1 MASMTPLDQLLSQGR
16 SHFQAKNYEGCMN
29 VITQVLDDD
38 PGNTEAAWLMKEAQR
53 QWEEQR
59 SMEEFEIYV
68 ENLKKEAMDL
78 FDQEQYE
85 QCLGTFRFL
94 LELDPENHTLR
105 DYVKL
110 SQQMFLE
117 TLGTKSPAVE
127 PGRTSLQTETKPE
140 EPQAAEGVAATSDEC
155 PPSKVAPLSPLPEPP
170 ELPSAAGL
178 SARARR
184 GQAGFDASPQEN
196 EERRSASSSRSRS
209 ENISQAQKQKIIEE
223 YLTSTAHLRR
233 RARRSVWLT
242 AAALLLALIWA
253 ARVWLYPLLNVTSRI
268 DIQSKP
274 AGASVFLNN
283 QFAGQTHFHQESLP
297 AGSYELRVEKPGYRP
312 YYRSLVLGKAQA
324 AWFFVQLEKS
334 RSEESTVQPEETTQA
349 DSPSPE
355 LQSDVPSDPA
365 APEEPESTEV
375 KDETACSVIHLHLLG
390 SCTGRLKVT
399 GTLISFRPSGNSKD
413 GFTRKTTAIQKAT
426 LDQKL
431 TIEFENKNY
440 RFEPLAKDTEGLA
453 RLYQHLRSQ
462 MAQATR

>member
-59 SMEEFEIYV
+59 SVEEFEIYV

-78 FDQEQYE
+78 FDHEQYE

-110 SQQMFLE
+110 SQQMCLE
-117 TLGTKSPAVE
+117 TLGTRSQAVE
-127 PGRTSLQTETKPE
+127 PGGTSLQTEAKSE
-140 EPQAAEGVAATSDEC
+140 EPQAAEGVAATSNGC

-184 GQAGFDASPQEN
+184 GQAGFDASRQQSEDRPFT
-196 EERRSASSSRSRS
+196 SSSRSRS
-209 ENISQAQKQKIIEE
+209 ESISQAQKQKIIEE
-223 YLTSTAHLRR
+223 YLSSTA
-233 RARRSVWLT
+233 RSRQRGRLAAWLT
-242 AAALLLALIWA
+242 AAALLLALMLA
-253 ARVWLYPLLNVTSRI
+253 ARVWLYPLLNVTSSL
-268 DIQSKP
+268 DIQAKP
-274 AGASVFLNN
+274 EGASVFINN
-283 QFAGQTHFHQESLP
+283 ELRGETHFHQENLP
-297 AGSYELRVEKPGYRP
+297 AGSYEVRVEKVGYAP
-312 YYRSLVLGKAQA
+312 YHRGLVLEKAQT

-334 RSEESTVQPEETTQA
+334 RLEESTVGPEPATQIEAPSTDLPAVLSSPTVPLQPQ
-349 DSPSPE
+349 PPE
-355 LQSDVPSDPA
+355 VR
-365 APEEPESTEV
+365 
-375 KDETACSVIHLHLLG
+375 DEMACSVIHLHVLG

-399 GTLISFRPSGNSKD
+399 GTMISFRPSGNSKD

-431 TIEFENKNY
+431 TIQFEDKNY
-440 RFEPLAKDTEGLA
+440 CFEPLARDNEGLA
-453 RLYQHLRSQ
+453 SLYQHLRSQ

>member
-85 QCLGTFRFL
+85 QSLGTFRFL

-117 TLGTKSPAVE
+117 TLGTRSPAVE
-127 PGRTSLQTETKPE
+127 PGGTSFLTETKPE
-140 EPQAAEGVAATSDEC
+140 EHHVTERMAATSDEC

-178 SARARR
+178 GVRARR
-184 GQAGFDASPQEN
+184 SQAGFDASPQEN

-209 ENISQAQKQKIIEE
+209 EGISQAQKQKIIEE
-223 YLTSTAHLRR
+223 YLTSTAPLRQK
-233 RARRSVWLT
+233 ARRSVWLT
-242 AAALLLALIWA
+242 AAALLLTLIWA
-253 ARVWLYPLLNVTSRI
+253 ARVWLYPLLNVTSSI

-274 AGASVFLNN
+274 EGASVFLNN
-283 QFAGQTHFHQESLP
+283 QFAGQTHFHQERLP
-297 AGSYELRVEKPGYRP
+297 AGSYELRVEKPGYTP

-355 LQSDVPSDPA
+355 LQPDVPSGPA
-365 APEEPESTEV
+365 APEAESTEV

-399 GTLISFRPSGNSKD
+399 GTMISFRPSGNSKD

-431 TIEFENKNY
+431 TIQFEDKNY
-440 RFEPLAKDTEGLA
+440 GFEPLARDNEGLA
-453 RLYQHLRSQ
+453 SLYQHLRSQ